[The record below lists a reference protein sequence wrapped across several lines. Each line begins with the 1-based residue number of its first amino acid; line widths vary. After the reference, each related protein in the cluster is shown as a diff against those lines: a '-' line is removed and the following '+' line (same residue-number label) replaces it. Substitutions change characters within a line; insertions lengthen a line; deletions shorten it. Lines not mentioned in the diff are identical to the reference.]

1 MMNIEPK
8 HFSDYFNINKS
19 RLNELGVFDP
29 ILNYDTKVFVE
40 PLLLKNS
47 SSEIIKNSDQHYTN
61 YFSQLLLLLHK
72 SQNLDDKCWRV
83 AKKMVNFPEYQY
95 TCIGYGSGSTEGKG
109 SGVEFNDK
117 ILNSAKE
124 IVDLA
129 DNNPEIFL
137 LLPLL
142 EEGIAGDRISDM
154 VQNIIDEDICK
165 YTQKIM
171 GELNLESNYEYTT
184 RNHNSYKLL
193 LNPYSKL
200 PIKLIPTD
208 ILLNL
213 PVADNLPSLIEEMS
227 SHNSKLRNLVNRDIG
242 QIWINTTKS
251 YRKSILLKELKTN
264 KEFFVETLKA
274 LKEYKLEHYDL
285 KKDYEGLYKW
295 LENSQDFINVEL
307 SKEIKNC
314 PDSLESIEFA
324 ITGIIKHFRD
334 VIENKNVWRTFWTKY
349 ASDYRHVRVFYSQM
363 LFFTVCNTWLT
374 SQDSNVIIN
383 LKHSEK
389 NIDLEFTISGKY
401 KLLVHIKHA
410 NNTSLYN
417 GYKNILE
424 KHRNSTDTCNYYL
437 VMNFKI
443 EESDQLNR
451 IKIIENPI
459 CKIFEIDVTQQ
470 EIKKPHDHFK
480 AIELNFDDIFL
491 GFENIEFYNY
501 VEEKGKGGKKKHA
514 NTTIV
519 KTEVIKP
526 MFLYRKQLKATA
538 KISEIANSIINE
550 LNSLQENKTEEKILK
565 FMNKYSINSN
575 KAIEAALGYIKN
587 NDDGGQIS
595 IWCYQLSNKKF

>member
-1 MMNIEPK
+1 MNSQPK
-8 HFSDYFNINKS
+8 HFSDYFNIHKAK
-19 RLNELGVFDP
+19 LNELGVFDP

-40 PLLLKNS
+40 PLLLKSS
-47 SSEIIKNSDQHYTN
+47 SSEIIKNSYQNYTN
-61 YFSQLLLLLHK
+61 YFSQLLLLLQK

-117 ILNSAKE
+117 ILKSAKE

-171 GELNLESNYEYTT
+171 GELNLEGNCDYITK
-184 RNHNSYKLL
+184 NHNSYKLP
-193 LNPYSKL
+193 LNPYSNL

-227 SHNSKLRNLVNRDIG
+227 SHNSKLRDLVNRDIG
-242 QIWINTTKS
+242 HIWIDTTKS
-251 YRKSILLKELKTN
+251 YRKLILLKELKTN

-314 PDSLESIEFA
+314 HDSLESLAFA

-349 ASDYRHVRVFYSQM
+349 GSDYRHVRVFYSQM

-383 LKHSEK
+383 LKYSEK

-410 NNTSLYN
+410 NNTSL
-417 GYKNILE
+417 GKAYKNILE
-424 KHRNSTDTCNYYL
+424 KYRNLTDTWNYYL
-437 VMNFKI
+437 VMSFTI
-443 EESDQLNR
+443 EKTSQLKE
-451 IKIIENPI
+451 IKVIENPI
-459 CKIFEIDVTQQ
+459 CKIFEIEVMQR
-470 EIKKPHDHFK
+470 EIKKPDDLLEEVEF
-480 AIELNFDDIFL
+480 NFDDSFL
-491 GFENIEFYNY
+491 EFENMKFDNIQ
-501 VEEKGKGGKKKHA
+501 KRKDGGNKRHK
-514 NTTIV
+514 NTTII

-526 MFLYRKQLKATA
+526 MFLYKQKT
-538 KISEIANSIINE
+538 KESTNVSEIANSVINE
-550 LNSLQENKTEEKILK
+550 LNQLEYSENSTKIQK
-565 FMNKYSINSN
+565 FMNKYSINNHQSIQKTIN
-575 KAIEAALGYIKN
+575 YLKDKS
-587 NDDGGQIS
+587 DGGQIAK
-595 IWCYQLSNKKF
+595 WCYQLSNNQF